1 TNKGSL
7 NLCSGRYKDSFEPIE
22 KGCKCPVCQN
32 WTKAQLNFLFKAKEQ
47 IAGKLLTIHNLF
59 FIETYLEKIRKKIAQ
74 GEL

>member
-1 TNKGSL
+1 
-7 NLCSGRYKDSFEPIE
+7 
-22 KGCKCPVCQN
+22 
-32 WTKAQLNFLFKAKEQ
+32 NFLFKAKEQ